1 MNMLLPSL
9 LKGYNLSTAQNW
21 EHALR
26 EVLQHL
32 ALLGL
37 WRAKFFE
44 HAAFYGGTALRIFH
58 GLDRFSEDL
67 DFTLT
72 TPDPGFTMKGYLGVI
87 SAELSAFGFDVTVE
101 PRQKKTETN
110 IDSAFIKA
118 DTLRNLVRI
127 SAPRELL
134 GELHREQRISIRL
147 EIDIAPPPGAGFE
160 VKTVLVP
167 MPFQVRLVSLPD
179 LFAGKAH
186 ALLCRQWKSR
196 VKGRDFYDFV
206 WFVAQGAPCHIE
218 HLKARMV
225 QTGHWDA
232 AISFQEDDFRRLLK
246 EKFSKVDFTQAQND
260 VRSFIRD
267 QDSLKLWNREFF
279 NGLVTKVKTC

>member
-1 MNMLLPSL
+1 MNMLLSSL
-9 LKGYNLSTAQNW
+9 LKGYNLSTAQSW

-72 TPDPGFTMKGYLGVI
+72 APDPDFTMKDYLGAI
-87 SAELSAFGFDVTVE
+87 SAELTGFGFDVAVE
-101 PRQKKTETN
+101 PRQKEGTTN

-127 SAPRELL
+127 SAPQELL
-134 GELHREQRISIRL
+134 GELHRDQRIRIRL
-147 EIDIAPPPGAGFE
+147 EIDVVPPAGAGFE

-167 MPFQVRLVSLPD
+167 LPFQVRLVSLPD

-206 WFVAQGAPCHIE
+206 WFVAHGVPCHLE

-225 QTGHWDA
+225 QTEHWEKA
-232 AISFQEDDFRRLLK
+232 APLGEDDFRRLLI
-246 EKFSKVDFTQAQND
+246 EKFGKVDLLQAKDD
-260 VRSFIRD
+260 VRPFVRD
-267 QDSLKLWNREFF
+267 QDSLKLWSRDFF
-279 NGLVTKVKTC
+279 IELVSKVKTC